1 MVAKP
6 GMVPV
11 CKILYYFLIY
21 NTNKKKK
28 NADAVCSFLSPEQ
41 SKQNKKGFPTQ
52 SVLTSFSNYI
62 VGVETDLPARF
73 YLEAEAQDSQFL
85 P

>member
-1 MVAKP
+1 M
-6 GMVPV
+6 
-11 CKILYYFLIY
+11 
-21 NTNKKKK
+21 
-28 NADAVCSFLSPEQ
+28 LSVHFSHQ
-41 SKQNKKGFPTQ
+41 SSQNKKGFPTQ